1 MMRHRLMLP
10 KWGPVINS
18 LEQLITNA
26 AALESL
32 LEGALQHCTPNCV
45 EAEESHLEGPFS
57 TAAVCGDKPMLHGS
71 KYVETAGRGL

>member
-1 MMRHRLMLP
+1 MQLSFQVQAEKEPPSMMRHRLMLP

-32 LEGALQHCTPNCV
+32 LEGGSSALRPR
-45 EAEESHLEGPFS
+45 L
-57 TAAVCGDKPMLHGS
+57 CGCNRVPPGQVPQQGCS
-71 KYVETAGRGL
+71 VW